1 MWEIKSYEGMGNN
14 PEQGGIWTR
23 DDIWRFL
30 EAENGWIRNASNEV
44 KVTRFLKRVC
54 DWGLLE
60 KVSHNQYRI
69 ITTELNDE

>member
-1 MWEIKSYEGMGNN
+1 VQDIKSYEGTGNN
-14 PEQGGIWTR
+14 PEKGGIWTR
-23 DDIWRFL
+23 NDIWRFL
-30 EAENGWIRNASNEV
+30 ELEGWSRGASNEV

-69 ITTELNDE
+69 ITAELSDA